1 MLELNNKLKYNFR
14 VANSKCK
21 SKIKFLSYQYNTKQY
36 PKRMILS
43 NLSRYRSSS
52 AYKQSLIVNIMSKKK
67 FFLKY
72 LATCRTKLVPK
83 LI

>member
-1 MLELNNKLKYNFR
+1 
-14 VANSKCK
+14 
-21 SKIKFLSYQYNTKQY
+21 
-36 PKRMILS
+36 MILN

-52 AYKQSLIVNIMSKKK
+52 AYKQSLFVNIMSKKK

-83 LI
+83 LIWYFECADLDINVKKNFMKLGNI